1 MKKSYLNTKNII
13 SEGFFSGIA
22 KFLRRKP
29 KNIDRK
35 TKAAIL
41 KRGMKG
47 EIKKVNSSVSDLEQF
62 IKGVMG
68 DDYPDLPRFKATDFL
83 D

>member
-1 MKKSYLNTKNII
+1 MQKSYLNTKNII

-22 KFLRRKP
+22 KFLRLKPRK
-29 KNIDRK
+29 IDRK

-41 KRGMKG
+41 NKGMKG
-47 EIKKVNSSVSDLEQF
+47 EIKSLNSSVSKLEKI
-62 IKGVMG
+62 IKDTMG

-83 D
+83 G